1 MIPVEVSEAVC
12 FEIPDLATS
21 ARLAQRLAGRWTI
34 DLTAESDD
42 LMMLI
47 VELRPRKGD
56 LAALLRE
63 VEAWVA
69 DETLCAVRFELD
81 GRSYVL
87 EAGTANWESPPWKR
101 VDAETRKAQL
111 LEALTS
117 VDSTIAEVTER
128 EGHASKERV
137 VGLRGLRDD
146 IALALRL
153 LD

>member
-1 MIPVEVSEAVC
+1 MIPIEVAEAVC

-34 DLTAESDD
+34 DLVAESDD
-42 LMMLI
+42 LMMI
-47 VELRPRKGD
+47 IAELRPRKGD

-63 VEAWVA
+63 VEAWVGEEA
-69 DETLCAVRFELD
+69 LCAVRFEVD

-87 EAGTANWESPPWKR
+87 EAGEANWDSPQWRR

-111 LEALTS
+111 REALTS
-117 VDSTIAEVTER
+117 VESTIAEVSER
-128 EGHASKERV
+128 EGPGSTSRV
-137 VGLRGLRDD
+137 IGLKGLRDD